1 MIELSYRH
9 LNNKKFID
17 TLVRVSNTPLKGE
30 GMVKE
35 IYNIS
40 RMVDKVQQESK
51 KAYEVWQKA
60 LAGLEFDE
68 VGAEGQP
75 TQRIPK
81 DKFAFTKAEEEF
93 LSMQF
98 TIERHKIPVSVLEQM
113 ELSAQDLLA
122 LEPIV
127 EGLEQFNAGGE
138 NG

>member
-1 MIELSYRH
+1 MIELKYKH

-17 TLVRVSNTPLKGE
+17 TLVKVSNTPLKGE

-40 RMVDKVQQESK
+40 RMVDKIQQESR
-51 KAYEVWQKA
+51 KAYEVWQKT
-60 LAGLEFDE
+60 LSGIEFE
-68 VGAEGQP
+68 EIGTEGQP
-75 TQRIPK
+75 PQKVPK

-93 LSMQF
+93 MDISF
-98 TIERHKIPVSVLEQM
+98 KIERNKIPAHVLEQM

-127 EGLEQFNAGGE
+127 DGLEQFN
-138 NG
+138 